1 MKNALAV
8 VVALSFL
15 SAGPA
20 FAQDEKPDETAPTK
34 APKVDGKET
43 GKDKKAPAT
52 TKKGEH
58 PKGEHSKGEHSKGEH
73 PKGEHSKGEH
83 SKGEKPMDE
92 HPK

>member
-20 FAQDEKPDETAPTK
+20 FAQDKKPDETAPTQ
-34 APKVDGKET
+34 APKVDGKKT

-52 TKKGEH
+52 AKKGEH
-58 PKGEHSKGEHSKGEH
+58 PKGEH
-73 PKGEHSKGEH
+73 P
-83 SKGEKPMDE
+83 KGEKPMDE